1 MCANAAA
8 NVRFDIGWMTT
19 MIDWLGVFVGAVVGA
34 FIGFLVKLY
43 FDEKRDRP

>member
-1 MCANAAA
+1 MCANAIASA
-8 NVRFDIGWMTT
+8 HLNIGLTM